1 MRGVFL
7 LFILHTLRKTVLL
20 PLVLFF
26 LFLYLNMLSAA
37 RIAQYNDCPGFE
49 FRYGQKISSPR
60 RLPGC
65 GGCFLEGETQ
75 NSYPSSADLKNVW
88 RYTSTPPTFLR
99 GLHMDYQ
106 GGDTREQVTGQ

>member
-1 MRGVFL
+1 M
-7 LFILHTLRKTVLL
+7 TVHG
-20 PLVLFF
+20 
-26 LFLYLNMLSAA
+26 S
-37 RIAQYNDCPGFE
+37 DGPGFE
-49 FRYGQKISSPR
+49 FRYGQKNSSPR

-99 GLHMDYQ
+99 GVHMDYQ
-106 GGDTREQVTGQ
+106 GGDTREQVTGR